1 MRNLI
6 CGFWRDESGSVFVG
20 DWVFVATILVLGA
33 VTGMVA
39 LHHNPL
45 DEVDATAPAAATTH
59 SVTAPA
65 ADAPAALA
73 DGR

>member
-20 DWVFVATILVLGA
+20 EWVFVATILVLGA
-33 VTGMVA
+33 VTGMFV
-39 LHHNPL
+39 LHHPRFE
-45 DEVDATAPAAATTH
+45 DAETAPTAAATAPAAAL
-59 SVTAPA
+59 PA
-65 ADAPAALA
+65 AIA